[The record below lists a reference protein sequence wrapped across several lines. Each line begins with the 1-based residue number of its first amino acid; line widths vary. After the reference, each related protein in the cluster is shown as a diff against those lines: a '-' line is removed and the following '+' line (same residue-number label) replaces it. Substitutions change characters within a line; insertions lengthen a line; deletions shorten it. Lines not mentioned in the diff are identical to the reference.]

1 MLKKEIEIYT
11 AKSGKKPFLN
21 WFEKL
26 DLKNQTKITA
36 RLERIEIGHYGDF
49 KKLKNSINELR
60 FFTGSGYRIYF
71 AEEDNKIIILLTGG
85 DKSTQEKDIKKATE
99 YYNEHKERKQ
109 NEKSKI

>member
-1 MLKKEIEIYT
+1 MVKKEIEIYT
-11 AKSGKKPFLN
+11 TETGKQPFIE

-26 DLKNQTKITA
+26 DYKNQTKITS

-71 AEEDNKIIILLTGG
+71 AEENDKIIILLTGG
-85 DKSTQEKDIKKATE
+85 DKSTQEKDIKKSIE
-99 YYNEHKERKQ
+99 YYKEYQERNK
-109 NEKSKI
+109 K

>member
-1 MLKKEIEIYT
+1 MIRKEIEIYT
-11 AKSGKKPFLN
+11 TDSGRKPFLE

-26 DLKNQTKITA
+26 DLKNQTRITT

-85 DKSTQEKDIKKATE
+85 DKSSQEKDIKKATE
-99 YYNEHKERKQ
+99 YYKEYIERKQ
-109 NEKSKI
+109 NEKSKV

>member
-1 MLKKEIEIYT
+1 MIRKEIEIYKT
-11 AKSGKKPFLN
+11 QSGKEPFLE
-21 WFEKL
+21 WFENL
-26 DLKNQTKITA
+26 DLKNQTRITT

-71 AEEDNKIIILLTGG
+71 AEEDNKLIILLIGG

-99 YYNEHKERKQ
+99 FYNEYKERKQ

>member
-1 MLKKEIEIYT
+1 MIQKEIEIYT
-11 AKSGKKPFLN
+11 TPSGRKPFLD

-26 DLKNQTKITA
+26 DLKNQAKISA

-71 AEEDNKIIILLTGG
+71 AEENNKIIILLIGG

-99 YYNEHKERKQ
+99 YYIEHKERK
-109 NEKSKI
+109 

>member
-1 MLKKEIEIYT
+1 MIKKELEIYT
-11 AKSGKKPFLN
+11 TSQGKKPFLD

-26 DLKNQTKITA
+26 DIKNQTKITS

-85 DKSTQEKDIKKATE
+85 DKSTQEKDIKKAYEYYTE
-99 YYNEHKERKQ
+99 YNERGK